1 LYLISLITQF
11 DIIVELIENTEEHRN
26 PPPDC
31 VVWLIPYNELNV
43 DSRCDVSLYK
53 WSKSNLDYQI
63 DK

>member
-1 LYLISLITQF
+1 
-11 DIIVELIENTEEHRN
+11 LIENTEEHRN
-26 PPPDC
+26 SPPDC